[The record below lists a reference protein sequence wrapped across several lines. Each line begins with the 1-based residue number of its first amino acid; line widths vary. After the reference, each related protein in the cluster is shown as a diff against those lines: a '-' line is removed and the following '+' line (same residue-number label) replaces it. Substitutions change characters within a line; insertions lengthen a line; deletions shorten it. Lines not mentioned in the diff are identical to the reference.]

1 MYAIMRQITF
11 KPGVMEEA
19 ARRTEEFFLP
29 FLSKEPGFIEFYS
42 VQVGEQAALSIS
54 IFATQEQAEEGNR
67 RAFEW
72 AREQLFPLA
81 EAPAHVVGMGE
92 VLLHQKKARGK

>member
-19 ARRTEEFFLP
+19 AHRTAEFFLP
-29 FLSKEPGFIEFYS
+29 FLSNEPGFIEFYS

-54 IFATQEQAEEGNR
+54 IFATKEQAEEGNR
-67 RAFEW
+67 RALEW
-72 AREQLFPLA
+72 ARGQLFPLA
-81 EAPAHVVGMGE
+81 EAPAQVVGMGE
-92 VLLHQKKARGK
+92 ILLHQKKA

>member
-1 MYAIMRQITF
+1 MAIMYTIMRQITF

-19 ARRTEEFFLP
+19 ARRTEEVFLP
-29 FLSKEPGFIEFYS
+29 FLSNEPGFIEFYS
-42 VQVGEQAALSIS
+42 IQVGEQTALSIS
-54 IFATQEQAEEGNR
+54 IFDTKELAEEGNR

-81 EAPAHVVGMGE
+81 EAPAQVVGMGE
-92 VLLHQKKARGK
+92 VLLHQKKA